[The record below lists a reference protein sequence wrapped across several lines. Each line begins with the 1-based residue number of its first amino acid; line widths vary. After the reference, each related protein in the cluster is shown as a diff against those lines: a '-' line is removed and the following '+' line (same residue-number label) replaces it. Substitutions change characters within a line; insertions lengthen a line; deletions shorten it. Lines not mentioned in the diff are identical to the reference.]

1 MPDDSPTPNYRY
13 ISRPR
18 RTREDRRFITG
29 RGSFVQ
35 DVQHPNTKHIALVAS
50 PYPRARILSI
60 DTGAALAM
68 DGVLDVITGAEL
80 AEHTDRL
87 YHGVDLPGVRWHP
100 LALGMTR
107 YAGEWVAAVVADS
120 RYIAEDA
127 AELVVVEYEPLE
139 PAIGIERVM
148 QPDAPLVHPDHGSN
162 ILLKK
167 TFTWGPVAEDFAA
180 AEHTISYRARWG
192 RSSAV
197 PIETFGVVSR
207 WSEKDEMLEVWASI
221 QMPQYQEQIADA
233 LRIPLNAVRVH
244 NYIDVGG
251 SYGVKRGIK
260 QTVLTGYA
268 SRKLGVPVRLIED
281 RIDNMTGG
289 DAHGPDRLFDITM
302 AYDGDGIVRSMKMRV
317 VDDVGAYPGRS
328 IQQLGKPISAL
339 CGPYRMKS
347 IEYDVTSVTSNKTS
361 QVAVRGFGQAPTNF
375 AVEMGI
381 EKIART
387 LGVDRLELRRRN
399 FIRHDEFPWKI
410 PSGTKYDSGD
420 YHTVLDKVLKFAGWE
435 ALVARRDAMRAEGR
449 LVGLGIATCLEP
461 GGGNNIFEHL
471 LNEKI
476 QITTFVESALLKID
490 GQGQITVG
498 ISTHTAGQGHQTLA
512 ATVAGEELE
521 RDPDGIR
528 VVHLDSLEALPT
540 RGPVASRMAI
550 MLGTAVSK
558 AARRLRDRMIHIA
571 AHDLGVA
578 DADIDYAD
586 GEFAVR
592 GAPARKLGWNE
603 VVFIAHRQLHRMP
616 PDTEPGL
623 QTIEVH
629 AVPGGGRLPNE
640 KGEVQIYPCFSFQ
653 AHVPLVEIDRVTGR
667 VEILDYAVAHDC
679 GTVINPHI
687 VRGMMMGGIAH
698 GIGAALYEKFDYTD
712 DGQLLSG
719 TFLDY
724 LLPSA
729 HEIPAIRDTE
739 HCTPSPLTSHGQKGS
754 GEGGYLGAPAAVNSA
769 VNDALAPLGIA
780 LQELPMR
787 LSAVEDALHR
797 HAAAPSPTKPEDAS

>member
-1 MPDDSPTPNYRY
+1 MPDDRPAASNYRY
-13 ISRPR
+13 ISQPR
-18 RTREDRRFITG
+18 RTKEDKRFITG
-29 RGSFVQ
+29 RGAFVQ
-35 DVQHPNTKHIALVAS
+35 DVQLAHTKHIALVAS
-50 PYPRARILSI
+50 PYPRASILSI
-60 DTGAALAM
+60 DTSAALAM

-87 YHGVDLPGVRWHP
+87 YHGVDLPNVRWHP
-100 LALGMTR
+100 LAVDMTR
-107 YAGEWVAAVVADS
+107 YAGEWVAAVIADS

-127 AELVVVEYEPLE
+127 AELVEVDYEPLDA
-139 PAIGIERVM
+139 AIGIEKVM

-167 TFTWGPVAEDFAA
+167 KFVWGAVDDDFAA

-197 PIETFGVVSR
+197 PIETFGVITR

-260 QTVLTGYA
+260 QTVLSGYA
-268 SRKLGVPVRLIED
+268 ARKLGCPVRLIED
-281 RIDNMTGG
+281 RIDNMSGG
-289 DAHGPDRLFDITM
+289 DAHGPDRLFDVTL
-302 AYDGDGIVRSMKMRV
+302 AYNGDGLIRSMKMRV

-339 CGPYRMKS
+339 CGPYRMSS

-375 AVEMGI
+375 ALETGV
-381 EKIART
+381 EKIARR
-387 LGVDRLELRRRN
+387 LGLDRTEIRRRN

-410 PSGTKYDSGD
+410 PSGTAYDSGD
-420 YHTVLDKVLKFAGWE
+420 YHTVLDKAMRFAGWD
-435 ALVARRDAMRAEGR
+435 ALIAQRDAARAEGR

-490 GQGQITVG
+490 GQGQVTVA

-550 MLGTAVSK
+550 MLGSAVSK
-558 AARRLRDRMIHIA
+558 AARRLRNRMIHIA
-571 AHDLGVA
+571 AHDLAVA
-578 DADIDYAD
+578 DTEVEYAD
-586 GEFAVR
+586 GEFTVR
-592 GAPARKLGWNE
+592 GDPTRKRSWLE
-603 VVFIAHRQLHRMP
+603 IVFIAHRQLHRMP

-629 AVPGGGRLPNE
+629 AVPGGGKLPNE

-653 AHVPLVEIDRVTGR
+653 AHIPLVEIDRVTGQ

-679 GTVINPHI
+679 GTVINPKI
-687 VRGMMMGGIAH
+687 VRGMMMGGISH
-698 GIGAALYEKFDYTD
+698 GIGAALYEKFDYTE

-729 HEIPAIRDTE
+729 HEIPDIRDTE

-754 GEGGYLGAPAAVNSA
+754 GEGGYLGAPAALASA
-769 VNDALAPLGIA
+769 VNDALAPLDIA
-780 LQELPMR
+780 ITELPMR
-787 LSAVEDALHR
+787 LADIEAALHI
-797 HAAAPSPTKPEDAS
+797 HATPVPETAP